1 MMISMLCT
9 ISPLRKNDNM
19 SCCKNTFQVKF
30 KKLTETATVPEYKT
44 PEAAGMDLVS
54 DQEAVIKSGSFALI
68 KTGISIELPIGF
80 EAQVRPRSGLA
91 YKYGVTV
98 LNTPGT
104 IDSDYR
110 GDVGV
115 ILINHGSIDFE
126 VKKGDRI
133 AQLVIARAFQAELI
147 EVKELDKTDRGE
159 NGFGSTDK

>member
-1 MMISMLCT
+1 M
-9 ISPLRKNDNM
+9 N
-19 SCCKNTFQVKF
+19 CCNHGVKVKF
-30 KKLTETATVPEYKT
+30 KKLTETATIPEYKT
-44 PEAAGMDLVS
+44 AEAAGMDLSS
-54 DQEAVIKSGSFALI
+54 DQEVVIKPGTFTLV

-115 ILINHGSIDFE
+115 ILINHGSADFE

-133 AQLVIARAFQAELI
+133 AQLVIAKVSRVEMIEAE
-147 EVKELDKTDRGE
+147 KLDESDRGAG
-159 NGFGSTDK
+159 GFGSTGK